1 MNIITLTLNPALDK
15 SAKINGLVPE
25 QKLRCHSIIN
35 QPGGGGVNISRLL
48 KRLQINTVCMVILG
62 GDTGTFFEE
71 LLIKE
76 EVKPTKIVV
85 KTPTRE
91 NFSVVDTQT
100 GLQYRFGMPSNEIFQ
115 LEMDLVKNTLLQ
127 TVKKDDILV
136 LSGSLPESMPTDFYA
151 QLIKLISNVGAKIIL
166 DTSGKPLAEAIK
178 EKVFLIKPNQ
188 KELAQ
193 LAGKDFLTN
202 PEQEAFALEL
212 VNSKQAEYVVVSL
225 GARGAFM
232 ASKDGIIFQ
241 TTPSVKVNST
251 IGAGDSMV
259 AGLIYALQNNLP
271 PKEVLKWGV
280 ACGVATTMSEG
291 TNLASVENINRAL
304 KLIK

>member
-115 LEMDLVKNTLLQ
+115 LEMDVIKNTLLQ

-202 PEQEAFALEL
+202 PEQEAFALQL

-232 ASKDGIIFQ
+232 ASKDGVIFQ

-259 AGLIYALQNNLP
+259 AGLIYALQNNLS

-291 TNLASVENINRAL
+291 TNLASVVNINRAL